1 MRKSLL
7 LFLLLFLYPTLS
19 NAATYYAQA
28 DGTASSGNPPTAPGP
43 CGTVGNCLNLTNLD
57 ASTFSDGDVIYFCD
71 DGGIFRG
78 SWTPDGGSAS
88 AITYQAAS
96 GDTPIIYGS
105 VDAETGGSITWTQ
118 VGATDVYE
126 SGDDSFMFDVG
137 MIYYNTNCAIE
148 YAVKEDAF
156 ADLNTNWEFWW
167 DDTDTDSDGKDNC
180 VYVYHTGGSP
190 ELQAQGIEITSGTN
204 QGGTDAVIRIEDTD
218 YVTINGLTIKYGN
231 AYCIK
236 GTGSSGAN
244 NITIQN
250 TDLAYCGGQLLQS
263 GPYYH
268 GGCIQ
273 FNGDSGHTGI
283 TVSNNILSQC
293 FDECVSIEVS
303 SGSGYTRSN
312 ITVEDNDCSLS
323 PMGIFL
329 RDAGSGASTWS
340 NISIADNE
348 VYDTGNGRGWS
359 PSTNWSS
366 QGAIQVFGATA
377 AGQLDGWT
385 ISRNNVYDNVQ
396 HGINIMGGDGTV
408 QYNFLHDN
416 GNTGIQIY
424 DNPSP
429 NSAACDVDFFYNLVY
444 ENDSAG
450 LVVNSNQD
458 TVNIYNNTFA
468 NNDQTQ
474 TYAEII
480 VLNSSTSVTVKNTI
494 MYNSNG
500 KKAFDVGS
508 GNTVTSDYN
517 FFYNNT
523 GTMISHTGDPYT
535 QAQFSTY
542 QSAKS
547 QDANSYSAD
556 PLFANVSADNYNLQ
570 SSSTASDVG
579 TDVGLTEDLNGV
591 PVPQY
596 TGVDIGAFEYNQRG
610 CIQQ

>member
-1 MRKSLL
+1 MQKLSL
-7 LFLLLFLYPTLS
+7 LFLLLFSCPTLS
-19 NAATYYAQA
+19 NAAIYYAQA
-28 DGTASSGNPPTAPGP
+28 NGEASSGNPPTAPGP

-57 ASTFSDGDVIYFCD
+57 ASTFSDGDTIYFCD
-71 DGGIFRG
+71 DGGVFRG

-126 SGDDSFMFDVG
+126 SGDDSFMFDAG

-167 DDTDTDSDGKDNC
+167 DDDDSEDSDGKDNC

-204 QGGTDAVIRIEDTD
+204 QNGTDGVIKIEDTNYITLD
-218 YVTINGLTIKYGN
+218 GLTMRYGN

-236 GTGSSGAN
+236 GTGDTSGAS
-244 NITIQN
+244 NITVQN
-250 TDLAYCGGQLLQS
+250 MDIAYCGGQLLVS
-263 GPYYH
+263 GPSHY
-268 GGCIQ
+268 GGCMQ
-273 FNGDSGHTGI
+273 FNGGTHDSVTI
-283 TVSNNILSQC
+283 DNNIISQC
-293 FDECVSIEVS
+293 FDECVSAEVS
-303 SGSGYTRSN
+303 SGSGKTRTNFTISN
-312 ITVEDNDCSLS
+312 NYCSLS
-323 PMGIFL
+323 PIGIAI
-329 RDAGSGASTWS
+329 RDNGSGANTWTNNLVDD
-340 NISIADNE
+340 NIIYE
-348 VYDTGNGRGWS
+348 TGNGKGWS
-359 PSTNWSS
+359 PSTNWSG
-366 QGAIQVFGATA
+366 QGSIEIYSTTA
-377 AGQLDGWT
+377 AGQLTGIT
-385 ISRNNVYDNVQ
+385 IRRNTVYSNAH
-396 HGINIMGGDGTV
+396 HGIQFFGGDGTV
-408 QYNFLHDN
+408 EYNRVYDN
-416 GNTGIQIY
+416 GNTGINIY
-424 DNPSP
+424 DDGGS
-429 NSAACDVDFFYNLVY
+429 SESDVDVFYNLVY
-444 ENDSAG
+444 ENDDAG
-450 LVVNSNQD
+450 IAVNGNQD
-458 TVNIYNNTFA
+458 TVNIYNNTFV

-474 TYAEII
+474 SSAEII
-480 VLNSSTSVTVKNTI
+480 VLNSSTGVTVKNTI

-508 GNTVTSDYN
+508 GSTVTSDYN

-535 QAQFSTY
+535 QAEFSTY
-542 QSAKS
+542 QSEKS